1 MSQAVNVRSIS
12 LISLG
17 GVLGSLIRFLIG
29 EIFTNSRTSTLI
41 ANLFGVGLATFLLV
55 LMERRG
61 NADLRHF
68 LLPGFCA
75 GLTTFSAL
83 ALHAL
88 EPSDGATSAT
98 VFSDAPHV
106 RPMTNEPRMLT
117 TKVPHGALENLRKY

>member
-1 MSQAVNVRSIS
+1 MNQAVNVRSIS
-12 LISLG
+12 LVSLG
-17 GVLGSLIRFLIG
+17 GVLGSLLRFLIG

-41 ANLFGVGLATFLLV
+41 ANIFGVGLATFLLV

-61 NADLRHF
+61 NVDLRHF

-88 EPSDGATSAT
+88 EPSDGATGYISTT
-98 VFSDAPHV
+98 VIASLVIIAIVMPISRKVIAV
-106 RPMTNEPRMLT
+106 RS
-117 TKVPHGALENLRKY
+117 